1 MVNDHKPD
9 IIVIITVI
17 IIVILI
23 AIQTDYKIG

>member
-9 IIVIITVI
+9 IIIVIITV